1 MYDKLKQ
8 MDTKELDLPET
19 IFIRDIESK
28 VFQSIVLQCLAKIE
42 GVGLLEHNLLDS
54 LLGREIERVKGIH
67 VEQDQKKHSVNI
79 RVEINVL
86 YGISIPEK
94 AEEVQNKIVEE
105 ISAWTGLH
113 VACVHVVFKN
123 LISQVTPPEG
133 RDANSFLSD
142 IPQFAGAVEKSEEY
156 GEAF

>member
-19 IFIRDIESK
+19 VFIRDIEGK
-28 VFQSIVLQCLAKIE
+28 VFQAIVLQCLAKIE
-42 GVGLLEHNLLDS
+42 GVGILENNLFDS
-54 LLGREIERVKGIH
+54 LLGRETERIKGIH

-79 RVEINVL
+79 RVEINVA
-86 YGISIPEK
+86 YGVSIPEK
-94 AEEVQNKIVEE
+94 AEEVQTNIARE

-113 VACVHVVFKN
+113 VSCVHVVFKN
-123 LISQVTPPEG
+123 LIVQQPEM
-133 RDANSFLSD
+133 DDKECLTTAVSD
-142 IPQFAGAVEKSEEY
+142 KVAVSALSEEY